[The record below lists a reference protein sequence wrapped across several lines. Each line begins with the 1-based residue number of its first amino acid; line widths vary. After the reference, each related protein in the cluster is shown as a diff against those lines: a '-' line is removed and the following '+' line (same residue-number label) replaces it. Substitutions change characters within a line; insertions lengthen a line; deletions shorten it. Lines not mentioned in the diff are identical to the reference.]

1 MDAAIARGQGRSATG
16 GVLENMTF
24 EVVMPPSVAVIID
37 AATDNKNRTMMD
49 VKLIIK
55 THGGAVSPTNYLFQK
70 KGRIV
75 FEKDERNLG
84 VNEVMD
90 DAIEAGAE
98 DIELDDDG
106 FTIVWTE
113 PSKTTAT
120 ATALQDRL
128 GLKVRSSDI
137 IWDANED
144 TKVNIE
150 SEQVAQKLSAFI
162 ESLQDNPN
170 VQGIYANVAQGTL
183 SDEAWEDLQSRLDA

>member
-1 MDAAIARGQGRSATG
+1 
-16 GVLENMTF
+16 
-24 EVVMPPSVAVIID
+24 MPPSVAVIID

-106 FTIVWTE
+106 STIVWTE

-128 GLKVRSSDI
+128 GLKVQSSDI

-183 SDEAWEDLQSRLDA
+183 SDEAWEDLQGRLNA